1 MSTETMNQERGQ
13 LRVTAARVEGVLVRV
28 LGLVVRRGY
37 EPIELHAIDHA
48 GILRI
53 QLRVESRFAIATL
66 AACLRKLIDVHHVEV
81 VDEKADAVR

>member
-1 MSTETMNQERGQ
+1 MSKETVNQGQGQ
-13 LRVTAARVEGVLVRV
+13 LRVTAVRVEGVLVRV

-37 EPIELHAIDHA
+37 EPVEMHAIDQA

-66 AACLRKLIDVHHVEV
+66 AACLRKLIDVQHVEV
-81 VDEKADAVR
+81 VEETPAS